1 MAMFRLPPGAA
12 TGRPSA
18 ATSPPAVTTGGGAAQ
33 RVAGRVNCRPSPS
46 ALAAMAASS
55 GPDRIRALFEAGA
68 DVFRLNFSHGSHAD
82 HKKRYDIIRYIEQAT
97 KRPIA
102 VLVDLQGPKLRVGQ
116 FKEGSVT
123 LTAGQKFR
131 FDLDPTLGDQ
141 NRAPLPHPEILSAL
155 KPGVTLLLDDG
166 KLRMRVKKASKDA
179 AECEV
184 EIGGKLSDRKGVN
197 VPDVVLPLSP
207 LTKKDHADLI
217 FALDLGADWIALSF
231 VQRPEDVAEA
241 RKLIQGRARII
252 SKLEKP
258 AAIERLDEIVELSD
272 AVMVARGDLGVE
284 MPAEDVPSLQ
294 KRIIAACRLAGK
306 PVVVATQMLDSMVN
320 APTPT
325 RAEASDVATA
335 VYDGADAVM
344 LSAET
349 ASGQF
354 PLESV
359 AMMNRI
365 AERVERDPFYRRIH
379 EAQRL
384 DHAVDGIEPGAA
396 IGIGADARQND
407 MAGRGPGRPHAVGS
421 SHRHLYD
428 LRLHGPAHGA
438 RAAGSADHVSHLEAA
453 DGAQHGA
460 GLGHALR
467 RDGRPQAFFGNGRQG
482 LPPRLARRLR
492 QGRRTHRGDG
502 RCTARHARLHEHST
516 RRLGRGVRRRRA
528 SDPSP
533 A

>member
-1 MAMFRLPPGAA
+1 MRRQRKAKIVA
-12 TGRPSA
+12 TLGP
-18 ATSPPAVTTGGGAAQ
+18 ATSTQAEIEGLFL
-33 RVAGRVNCRPSPS
+33 AGV
-46 ALAAMAASS
+46 
-55 GPDRIRALFEAGA
+55 

-82 HKKRYDIIRYIEQAT
+82 HKKRYDIIRYIEQST
-97 KRPIA
+97 KRPIG

-116 FKEGSVT
+116 FENGSVT
-123 LTAGQKFR
+123 LEPGQKFR
-131 FDLDPTLGDQ
+131 FDLDAALG
-141 NRAPLPHPEILSAL
+141 NAHRAPLPHPEILSAL
-155 KPGVTLLLDDG
+155 RPGVTLLLDDG
-166 KLRMRVKKASKDA
+166 KLRMRVRKAAKDA

-207 LTKKDHADLI
+207 LTKKDRADLT

-258 AAIERLDEIVELSD
+258 AAIERLEEIVELSD

-284 MPAEDVPSLQ
+284 MPAEDVPGLQ

-349 ASGQF
+349 ASGAY

-359 AMMNRI
+359 SMMNRI
-365 AERVERDPFYRRIH
+365 AERVERDPFYRRIL

-384 DHAVDGIEPGAA
+384 DHYATESDAISQAAAQVAQTLSAAA
-396 IGIGADARQND
+396 IVTYTTSGSTGLRMARERPAVPILCLTSKLETARNMALVWGTHCVVTADLKRFSE
-407 MAGRGPGRPHAVGS
+407 MAEKATRI
-421 SHRHLYD
+421 
-428 LRLHGPAHGA
+428 
-438 RAAGSADHVSHLEAA
+438 
-453 DGAQHGA
+453 
-460 GLGHALR
+460 ALR
-467 RDGRPQAFFGNGRQG
+467 EDFAKAGERIVVTAGVPLGTPGSTNI
-482 LPPRLARRLR
+482 LR
-492 QGRRTHRGDG
+492 V
-502 RCTARHARLHEHST
+502 AWVEE
-516 RRLGRGVRRRRA
+516 
-528 SDPSP
+528 
-533 A
+533 

>member
-1 MAMFRLPPGAA
+1 MRRQRKAKIVA
-12 TGRPSA
+12 TLGPS
-18 ATSPPAVTTGGGAAQ
+18 
-33 RVAGRVNCRPSPS
+33 
-46 ALAAMAASS
+46 SS
-55 GPDRIRALFEAGA
+55 SEAEIEALFLAGV

-365 AERVERDPFYRRIH
+365 AERVERDPFYRRIL

-384 DHAVDGIEPGAA
+384 DHAATESDAISQAAAQVAHTLSAAA
-396 IGIGADARQND
+396 IVTYTTSGSTGLRMARERPEVPIMCLTSKLQTARNMALVWGTHCVVTADLKRFSE
-407 MAGRGPGRPHAVGS
+407 MADKAC
-421 SHRHLYD
+421 
-428 LRLHGPAHGA
+428 RL
-438 RAAGSADHVSHLEAA
+438 
-453 DGAQHGA
+453 
-460 GLGHALR
+460 ALR
-467 RDGRPQAFFGNGRQG
+467 EGFAKAGERIVVTAGVPLGTPGSTNI
-482 LPPRLARRLR
+482 LR
-492 QGRRTHRGDG
+492 V
-502 RCTARHARLHEHST
+502 AWVEE
-516 RRLGRGVRRRRA
+516 
-528 SDPSP
+528 
-533 A
+533 